1 VVHVKILVLG
11 GPNLNL
17 LGDREPEVYGKDT
30 LKNIEDYIRKAF
42 AGLSFQS
49 EWRQSNSESDLIDWV
64 QAAHSENFDAIIINP
79 AGLTH
84 TSVSLLDAIKSF
96 KGEKIEVH
104 LSNTYTREEFR
115 KTKITSAGS
124 RGVIE
129 GFGKDSYLLAFK
141 FLLEKV

>member
-1 VVHVKILVLG
+1 MVVVKILVLG

-30 LKNIEDYIRKAF
+30 LGDIEKYVDKS
-42 AGLSFQS
+42 LSSISFES
-49 EWRQSNSESDLIDWV
+49 DWRQSNSEADLIGWI
-64 QAAHSENFDAIIINP
+64 HSASTDGFDAIIINP

-84 TSVSLLDAIKSF
+84 TSVSLLDALKSF
-96 KGEKIEVH
+96 KGEKVEVH

-141 FLLEKV
+141 FLLKV

>member
-1 VVHVKILVLG
+1 MKILVLG

-30 LKNIEDYIRKAF
+30 LGDIEKYVDKS
-42 AGLSFQS
+42 LSSISFES
-49 EWRQSNSESDLIDWV
+49 DWRQSNSEADLIGWI
-64 QAAHSENFDAIIINP
+64 HSASTDGFDAIIINP

-84 TSVSLLDAIKSF
+84 TSVSLLDALKSF
-96 KGEKIEVH
+96 KGEKVEVH

-141 FLLEKV
+141 FLLKV